1 MLVIYPASLSGSIT
15 APASKSL
22 THRFLI
28 ACALAKQS
36 SEIINPLIAEDTA
49 ATIQVLEQL
58 GVDFVFQQNGAL
70 TVIPPQKFSNVTTPI
85 DCKESGSTLR
95 FLIPLFLHLQKEAAF
110 SGSQRLMERLDPN
123 DLQSIGISFEKS
135 ENLLKVKIAGFP
147 NQLTM
152 SDSSSTQLISGVLL
166 TAPLFNKQISITV
179 LNPVLDPYLSMTLAV
194 LKIFRVKYTL
204 ETNPASYTITI
215 PKNQNYIPT
224 QIKVEGDYS
233 QMANF
238 LVAGS
243 LGRGVTVHN
252 LSYPSV
258 QGDHRIVEILQTS
271 GAEISV
277 GDSWVSVQP
286 STLKPFRIDL
296 THIPDLGPI
305 LMGLASTIE
314 GTSSFTGLKRLIKKE
329 SNRLL
334 STIRILNQF
343 RVKTVLSD
351 DTLTITGQSAFPGG
365 ITINP
370 DNDHRLAMLVAS
382 LASRFEQPV
391 KLTTP
396 KAVDKSYP
404 HFWEDYQALG
414 GKISWED

>member
-1 MLVIYPASLSGSIT
+1 M
-15 APASKSL
+15 
-22 THRFLI
+22 
-28 ACALAKQS
+28 
-36 SEIINPLIAEDTA
+36 
-49 ATIQVLEQL
+49 
-58 GVDFVFQQNGAL
+58 
-70 TVIPPQKFSNVTTPI
+70 
-85 DCKESGSTLR
+85 
-95 FLIPLFLHLQKEAAF
+95 
-110 SGSQRLMERLDPN
+110 
-123 DLQSIGISFEKS
+123 
-135 ENLLKVKIAGFP
+135 
-147 NQLTM
+147 
-152 SDSSSTQLISGVLL
+152 
-166 TAPLFNKQISITV
+166 
-179 LNPVLDPYLSMTLAV
+179 
-194 LKIFRVKYTL
+194 
-204 ETNPASYTITI
+204 
-215 PKNQNYIPT
+215 
-224 QIKVEGDYS
+224 
-233 QMANF
+233 
-238 LVAGS
+238 
-243 LGRGVTVHN
+243 
-252 LSYPSV
+252 